1 VLLIIAVASI
11 TLILNVLIAVWLSN
25 TDNLTIPSVGTIY
38 VTGVE
43 VYGGDTKSTN
53 GIASIDWGTFYLT
66 ESKSASLYLR
76 SVSNI
81 PVKLAFNVTNWSPE
95 GLAPYMTLSW
105 NYTGTQIAPR
115 EEIPLSFTLS
125 LSPTKD
131 FINYLVTNNVTSFN
145 FDLHIYALR

>member
-1 VLLIIAVASI
+1 
-11 TLILNVLIAVWLSN
+11 LIAVWLSKI
-25 TDNLTIPSVGTIY
+25 DNLTVPSIGTIY

-43 VYGGDTKSTN
+43 VYGGDIKSTS
-53 GIASIDWGTFYLT
+53 GTASIDFGTFYLT
-66 ESKSASLYLR
+66 ETRNASFYLR

-95 GLAPYMTLSW
+95 GLAPYMTLAW

-115 EEIPLSFTLS
+115 EEIPLTFTLS
-125 LSPTKD
+125 LSSSGD
-131 FINYLVTNNVTSFN
+131 LVNYLITNNVTSFN